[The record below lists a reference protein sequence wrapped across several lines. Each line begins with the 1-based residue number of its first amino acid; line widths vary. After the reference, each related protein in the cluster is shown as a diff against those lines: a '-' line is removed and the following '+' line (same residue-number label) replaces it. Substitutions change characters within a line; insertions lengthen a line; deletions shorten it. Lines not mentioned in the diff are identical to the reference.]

1 MIAQSFNISQ
11 YDWNIKV
18 YYDVERS
25 DINFCIKQLKKLT
38 TDNKI
43 FNECKQTLDTK
54 YKDRA
59 YTYSSYVVKSSIV
72 FIGIPSSTGEL
83 INTITHEANHIKS
96 HIATY
101 YDLNEKG
108 EKVSYLIGK
117 IVKEMSNT
125 FIRFICNNCLDY

>member
-43 FNECKQTLDTK
+43 FNECRQTLDTK
-54 YKDRA
+54 HKDRA
-59 YTYSSYVVKSSIV
+59 YTYSSYVTKSSIV

-101 YDLNEKG
+101 YDLDEKG
-108 EKVSYLIGK
+108 ERVSYLIGE

-125 FIRFICNNCLDY
+125 FIQFICDNCLDY

>member
-11 YDWNIKV
+11 YDWNVKV

-43 FNECKQTLDTK
+43 FDECRQTLDTK
-54 YKDRA
+54 HKDRA
-59 YTYSSYVVKSSIV
+59 YTYSSYVAKSSIV
-72 FIGIPSSTGEL
+72 FIDIPSSTGEL

-108 EKVSYLIGK
+108 ERVSYLIGE

-125 FIRFICNNCLDY
+125 FIQFICDNCLDY

>member
-18 YYDVERS
+18 YYDVEKC
-25 DINFCIKQLKKLT
+25 DINFCVKQLKKLT
-38 TDNKI
+38 TDKHIFEECDKTLNTNKR
-43 FNECKQTLDTK
+43 
-54 YKDRA
+54 DRA
-59 YTYSSYVVKSSIV
+59 YTYSSYVAKSSIV

-108 EKVSYLIGK
+108 EKVSYLIGE

-125 FIRFICNNCLDY
+125 FIHFICDKCLDY